1 MKKIVLMCA
10 GGMSSSTVAKK
21 IEKEI
26 KKRNLNFSVGFYPT
40 MAWNVEDIKA
50 DFVLLAPQVSYQLDE
65 LKRKLSC
72 PIIPIKPLDYGRAR
86 VENILNYILKNL
98 I

>member
-10 GGMSSSTVAKK
+10 GGISSSTVAKK
-21 IEKEI
+21 IEEEI

>member
-10 GGMSSSTVAKK
+10 GGISSSTVAKK
-21 IEKEI
+21 IEEEI

-86 VENILNYILKNL
+86 V
-98 I
+98 

>member
-1 MKKIVLMCA
+1 MKKILLMCA
-10 GGMSSSTVAKK
+10 GGMSSSVVAKK
-21 IEKEI
+21 LEEEV
-26 KKRNLNFSVGFYPT
+26 KKRNLDISIGFYPT
-40 MAWNVEDIKA
+40 MAWNVEDIKV
-50 DFVLLAPQVSYQLDE
+50 DLVLLAPQVSYQLNE